1 MVRRVT
7 LMVTVMLFGLAGC
20 ATPLPG
26 SGSPMPAT
34 TRPPTTVT
42 ITRTGGFAGVHQ
54 SIAIAPDGSWVY
66 TDAKNAG
73 ASQRGQLTAA
83 QETQLLSAVVDP
95 AFGAQLRQRDT
106 TVQCNDA
113 FQYTVDV
120 AGESQSYSDCPAVS
134 RPVVDQAM
142 KLIKDAPPF

>member
-26 SGSPMPAT
+26 SGSPLPAT

-66 TDAKNAG
+66 TDDKSTGAG
-73 ASQRGQLTAA
+73 QRGQLTPA
-83 QETQLLSAVVDP
+83 QETQLLSAVADP
-95 AFGAQLRQRDT
+95 AFADQLRLRDT
-106 TVQCNDA
+106 SAQCSDG
-113 FQYTVDV
+113 FQYTIDV
-120 AGESQSYSDCPAVS
+120 AGESQSFADCPPVS

-142 KLIKDAPPF
+142 KLVKDATPF